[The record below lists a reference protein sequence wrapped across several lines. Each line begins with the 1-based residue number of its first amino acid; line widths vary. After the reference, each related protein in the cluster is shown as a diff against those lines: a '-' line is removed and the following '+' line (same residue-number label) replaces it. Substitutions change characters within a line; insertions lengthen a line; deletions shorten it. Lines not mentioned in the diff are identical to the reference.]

1 MFVVSY
7 GSPTPSTW
15 CPSVRKYM
23 RLTLKIVPIGFA
35 KDATY
40 GIADGGT
47 TGTKAIDKPKG

>member
-1 MFVVSY
+1 
-7 GSPTPSTW
+7 
-15 CPSVRKYM
+15 M